1 MSKID
6 EKALEAAAKAVFEC
20 HCFNPDNHPWVE
32 GGNSFKQQDARRL
45 ALAAIEASRAALP
58 PPGDVGELG
67 KPHMLDPKTPVTHE
81 EAFEIAKRFIDYRFG
96 NENEVPRASIPCDL
110 ERDDDV
116 RLHAYIRQNARLSA
130 RLAEVERLVQQREK
144 ELAATFCD
152 DAKMKLLE
160 KYNAQAERLAA
171 ALRPFA
177 LAAEAFPVNANPRR
191 EKNNVEAIIWSYQRN
206 YDGSEKRLEITVPHL
221 RAAAEALSDSS
232 ASNNGER

>member
-1 MSKID
+1 MTQID
-6 EKALEAAAKAVFEC
+6 EGALEAAVKILNRRFA
-20 HCFNPDNHPWVE
+20 
-32 GGNSFKQQDARRL
+32 QDEFYITAAARCAITAYL
-45 ALAAIEASRAALP
+45 EALT

-67 KPHMLDPKTPVTHE
+67 KPHMLDPATPVTHE

-160 KYNAQAERLAA
+160 KYNARAERLAA
-171 ALRPFA
+171 ALRPLVEACESDFTSEATEAGVGRERDDEPVSFTVGGIGCSLTFGHIRAGRAA
-177 LAAEAFPVNANPRR
+177 LATPEP
-191 EKNNVEAIIWSYQRN
+191 Q
-206 YDGSEKRLEITVPHL
+206 G
-221 RAAAEALSDSS
+221 
-232 ASNNGER
+232 